1 MEMMAS
7 AVSEEPSPDIHHVG
21 SPEDMRGRLEGKET
35 AFHKAGIVCAKTLRL
50 EGKESQCTKSREKW
64 EFDGSG

>member
-1 MEMMAS
+1 M
-7 AVSEEPSPDIHHVG
+7 G
-21 SPEDMRGRLEGKET
+21 SPEDTRGRLHGKET

-64 EFDGSG
+64 EFDGSGLSVGEGKPTYASV